1 MSKSVKQEPI
11 DWNAALKEILSGG
24 VTRTIVSVI
33 LGFAVGAFFMI
44 VSNREFLQSVG
55 FFFADPLASIRA
67 AGDVVGAGYGA
78 LFQGSIYNANAAT
91 FEGSI
96 RPLTETLRLA
106 GPLIAAGLGIGL
118 GFRVGL
124 FNIGGTGQLV
134 SGLIWAT
141 FVATRVELPPVIHFV
156 VAIVAA
162 IAGSAVIG
170 AFVGFL
176 KARTGANEVI
186 TTIMLNYII
195 VSFFNFLL
203 TNNALLQGATA
214 GGYTK
219 SDPAFETARLPY
231 LLGESYA
238 LNIGFLLAIAAVIVY
253 WWLME
258 RSTIGFRLRAVG
270 FNPSAARTAGINVEG
285 TYILALGL
293 SAAFVGIAAANQA
306 LSSTGGVTPTSHA
319 GIGFDAITVALLGG
333 SSATGVLLAGLLFG
347 AFKAGSS
354 AIQVVG
360 ISPDVLGI
368 VQGAIVL
375 FIAAPPLIRAIFRLP
390 PPQTTSMLSALKSKL
405 FSRGGK

>member
-1 MSKSVKQEPI
+1 
-11 DWNAALKEILSGG
+11 
-24 VTRTIVSVI
+24 
-33 LGFAVGAFFMI
+33 MI
-44 VSNREFLQSVG
+44 ISNREFLQSLG
-55 FFFADPLASIRA
+55 YFFADPLSSLRAS
-67 AGDVVGAGYGA
+67 GDVVGAGYGA
-78 LFQGSIYNANAAT
+78 LIQGSIYNPNAAT
-91 FEGSI
+91 FEGAI
-96 RPLTETLRLA
+96 RPFTETLRLA

-141 FVATRVELPPVIHFV
+141 FVATRMELPPVIHFV

-162 IAGSAVIG
+162 IVGAALVG

-203 TNNALLQGATA
+203 TDNSMLQGETA

-238 LNIGFLLAIAAVIVY
+238 LNLGFVLAIAAVVVY

-270 FNPSAARTAGINVEG
+270 FSPSAAKTAGINVER
-285 TYILALGL
+285 TYVLALGL

-333 SSATGVLLAGLLFG
+333 SSASGVLLAGLLFG

-354 AIQVVG
+354 AIQIVG

-368 VQGAIVL
+368 VQGSIVL